1 MAVVTVAVR
10 SPRTLGAVIG
20 ACRRRDGW
28 TQEDLAE
35 SLVVSRAWMTRLE
48 QGVMPQFAGRLFRTL
63 RRLKITVTL
72 TYDDGLDWTG
82 DERSRRR
89 RNPG

>member
-1 MAVVTVAVR
+1 MAVVSVPVR

-28 TQEDLAE
+28 TQEEIAE
-35 SLVVSRAWMTRLE
+35 SLVVSRAWMIRLE
-48 QGVMPQFAGRLFRTL
+48 RGVMPEFVGRLFRTL

-72 TYDDGLDWTG
+72 TYEDGLDWSE
-82 DERSRRR
+82 DERSKSA
-89 RNPG
+89 RNSE